1 VAKDLSV
8 WYDTC
13 MFDAQQVELFWRT
26 RSQEDFD
33 TARSLFEL
41 KKYTYALFFCH
52 LAIEK
57 LLKALV
63 VKKTSDNAPYDHN
76 LQRLAEDAGLQLS
89 DAIRQNFAEINTFNI
104 KGRYDDFKSKFYEKA
119 TKEYTEK
126 YLAETEQILIWLKT
140 Q

>member
-1 VAKDLSV
+1 
-8 WYDTC
+8 
-13 MFDAQQVELFWRT
+13 MFDTEQVVLFWRT
-26 RSQEDFD
+26 RSEEDFD

-41 KKYTYALFFCH
+41 AKYTYALFFCH

-63 VKKTSDNAPYDHN
+63 VRSTKDNAPYDHN

-89 DAIRQNFAEINTFNI
+89 EAMRGSLAEINTFNI

-119 TKEYTEK
+119 TEEYTEK
-126 YLAETEQILIWLKT
+126 YLAETERILIWLKT